1 MRDSQGEERDLQ
13 EMLLTMNNAATLN
26 INAGLHFARPPWPF
40 YGSGKG
46 KRKFGMSRH
55 GSSWGPVGK
64 TPMPAGISRSSGM
77 GQSGV
82 GAVPALWHGPRLLEG
97 PWVGA

>member
-26 INAGLHFARPPWPF
+26 INAGLHFARPRWPF